1 MTTEFAATRRVNPL
15 RVFTARAEARAL
27 LAYAGWFEDVG
38 AAIDALFDDA
48 FASGLLDEV
57 GEHVLAAIVVAALAK
72 YEDREDEAAA

>member
-1 MTTEFAATRRVNPL
+1 MAARATAKRVDPL
-15 RVFTARAEARAL
+15 RVFSARAEARAL

-57 GEHVLAAIVVAALAK
+57 GEHVLVAIVDAAFAK
-72 YEDREDEAAA
+72 YEDREAEAAA